1 MEQCRLCG
9 RRCGINRTIRAGR
22 CGMTERVYAARAA
35 LHMWEEPCISGKEGS
50 GTVFFTGCPLGCVF
64 CQNREIALGRR
75 SVSQGSG
82 ASSSGGPVPADPP
95 TGRPFSETLA
105 GRPFS
110 ETPAGKPFSE
120 TPVGKPFSET
130 PAGKPF
136 FETPAGS
143 RSRDEIIG
151 VPVTEEQLAET
162 FLDLERQHANNI
174 NLVTPTHFV
183 PQIIRSVRIAR
194 ERGITV
200 PIVYNTGSYET
211 EETVSSLKG
220 TVDIFLPDLKFMDPE
235 ISDRYAKA
243 PDYFEVAERAIRG
256 MVEIAGQPAFDDR
269 GMMKRGVIVR
279 HMVLPGHTKDSKRI
293 ISFLHETYGE
303 KIFVSIM
310 NQYTPMPGIGDE
322 FPELARRVTRR
333 EYGRVVDHAIELGM
347 ENVFIQEGPTAVE
360 SFIPKFDGTGLII

>member
-64 CQNREIALGRR
+64 CQNWEIALGRR
-75 SVSQGSG
+75 K
-82 ASSSGGPVPADPP
+82 VPQKNI
-95 TGRPFSETLA
+95 G
-105 GRPFS
+105 
-110 ETPAGKPFSE
+110 
-120 TPVGKPFSET
+120 
-130 PAGKPF
+130 
-136 FETPAGS
+136 
-143 RSRDEIIG
+143 SRDETIG
-151 VPVTEEQLAET
+151 VPVTVEQLAET

-174 NLVTPTHFV
+174 NLVTPTHFA
-183 PQIIRSVRIAR
+183 PQIIRAVRIAR
-194 ERGITV
+194 ERGLTV

-211 EETVSSLKG
+211 EETVRSLEG
-220 TVDIFLPDLKFMDPE
+220 TVDIFLPDLKFMDPD

-256 MVEIAGQPAFDDR
+256 MVEIAGQPAFDERD
-269 GMMKRGVIVR
+269 MMKRGVIVR

-293 ISFLHETYGE
+293 ISYLHETYGE
-303 KIFVSIM
+303 KIYVSIM

-322 FPELARRVTRR
+322 FPELARRVTKR
-333 EYGRVVDHAIELGM
+333 EYERVVNHAIRLGM
-347 ENVFIQEGPTAVE
+347 ENVFIQEGPTAEE

>member
-35 LHMWEEPCISGKEGS
+35 LHMWEEPCISGREGS

-75 SVSQGSG
+75 QTSQRSMASAFGVRVSEDSVFE
-82 ASSSGGPVPADPP
+82 ASENIG
-95 TGRPFSETLA
+95 
-105 GRPFS
+105 
-110 ETPAGKPFSE
+110 
-120 TPVGKPFSET
+120 
-130 PAGKPF
+130 
-136 FETPAGS
+136 
-143 RSRDEIIG
+143 SRDETIG
-151 VPVTEEQLAET
+151 VPLTEEQLAET
-162 FLDLERQHANNI
+162 FLDLEGQCANNI

-183 PQIIRSVRIAR
+183 PQIIRAVRIAR
-194 ERGITV
+194 ARGLAI

-211 EETVSSLKG
+211 EETVRSLEG
-220 TVDIFLPDLKFMDPE
+220 TVDVFLPDLKFMDPE

-256 MVEIAGQPAFDDR
+256 MVEIAGQPTFDER

-293 ISFLHETYGE
+293 IGYLHETYGE
-303 KIFVSIM
+303 KIYVSIM

-322 FPELARRVTRR
+322 FPELARRVTKR
-333 EYGRVVDHAIELGM
+333 EYGRVVDYAIELGM
-347 ENVFIQEGPTAVE
+347 ENVFIQEGPTAAE
-360 SFIPKFDGTGLII
+360 SFIPDFDGTGLII

>member
-75 SVSQGSG
+75 K
-82 ASSSGGPVPADPP
+82 VPQKNI
-95 TGRPFSETLA
+95 G
-105 GRPFS
+105 
-110 ETPAGKPFSE
+110 
-120 TPVGKPFSET
+120 
-130 PAGKPF
+130 
-136 FETPAGS
+136 
-143 RSRDEIIG
+143 SRDETIG
-151 VPVTEEQLAET
+151 VPVTVEQLAET
-162 FLDLERQHANNI
+162 FLDLERQYANNI
-174 NLVTPTHFV
+174 NLVTPTHFA
-183 PQIIRSVRIAR
+183 PQIIRAVRIAK
-194 ERGITV
+194 ERGLTI

-211 EETVSSLKG
+211 EETVRSLEG
-220 TVDIFLPDLKFMDPE
+220 TVDIFLPDLKFMDPD

-243 PDYFEVAERAIRG
+243 PDYFEVAERAIRR
-256 MVEIAGQPAFDDR
+256 MVEIAGQPAFDER

-293 ISFLHETYGE
+293 ISYLHETYGE
-303 KIFVSIM
+303 KIYVSIM

-322 FPELARRVTRR
+322 FPELARRVTKR
-333 EYGRVVDHAIELGM
+333 EYERVVDYAIELGM
-347 ENVFIQEGPTAVE
+347 ENVFIQEGPTSAE
-360 SFIPKFDGTGLII
+360 SFIPDFDGTGLIV

>member
-64 CQNREIALGRR
+64 CQNRVITLGRR
-75 SVSQGSG
+75 H
-82 ASSSGGPVPADPP
+82 
-95 TGRPFSETLA
+95 
-105 GRPFS
+105 
-110 ETPAGKPFSE
+110 
-120 TPVGKPFSET
+120 
-130 PAGKPF
+130 
-136 FETPAGS
+136 
-143 RSRDEIIG
+143 DEAVG
-151 VPVTEEQLAET
+151 VPLTEEQLAET

-183 PQIIRSVRIAR
+183 PQIVRAVRIAR
-194 ERGITV
+194 ARGLAI

-211 EETVSSLKG
+211 EETVRNLEG
-220 TVDIFLPDLKFMDPE
+220 TVDVFLPDLKFMDPD
-235 ISDRYAKA
+235 ISGRYAKA
-243 PDYFEVAERAIRG
+243 PDYFEVAEKAIHA
-256 MVEIAGQPAFDDR
+256 MVEIAGQPAFDER

-293 ISFLHETYGE
+293 ISYLHETYGE
-303 KIFVSIM
+303 KIYVSIM

-322 FPELARRVTRR
+322 FPELARRVTKR

-347 ENVFIQEGPTAVE
+347 ENVFIQEGPTAAE
-360 SFIPKFDGTGLII
+360 SFIPDFNGTGLILRGD

>member
-9 RRCGINRTIRAGR
+9 RRCGINRTLRAGR

-75 SVSQGSG
+75 RTSQRGMASAFGVRVSEDSVFEASENIGSY
-82 ASSSGGPVPADPP
+82 D
-95 TGRPFSETLA
+95 ET
-105 GRPFS
+105 
-110 ETPAGKPFSE
+110 
-120 TPVGKPFSET
+120 
-130 PAGKPF
+130 
-136 FETPAGS
+136 
-143 RSRDEIIG
+143 IG

-183 PQIIRSVRIAR
+183 PQIILAVRIAR
-194 ERGITV
+194 ERGLTV

-211 EETVSSLKG
+211 EETVRSLEG
-220 TVDIFLPDLKFMDPE
+220 IVDIFLPDLKFMDPD
-235 ISDRYAKA
+235 ISGRYAKA
-243 PDYFEVAERAIRG
+243 SDYFETAERAIRG

-293 ISFLHETYGE
+293 ISYLHENYGE
-303 KIFVSIM
+303 KIYVSIM

-322 FPELARRVTRR
+322 FPELARRVTKR
-333 EYGRVVDHAIELGM
+333 EYGRVVDYAIRLGM
-347 ENVFIQEGPTAVE
+347 ENVFIQEGPTAAE
-360 SFIPKFDGTGLII
+360 SFIPDFDGTGLII

>member
-82 ASSSGGPVPADPP
+82 ASSSGGPVPADLP

-110 ETPAGKPFSE
+110 ETPAG
-120 TPVGKPFSET
+120 
-130 PAGKPF
+130 
-136 FETPAGS
+136 S
-143 RSRDEIIG
+143 RSRDENIG

-183 PQIIRSVRIAR
+183 PQIVRAVRLAR
-194 ERGITV
+194 ARGLAI

-211 EETVSSLKG
+211 EETVRSLEG
-220 TVDIFLPDLKFMDPE
+220 TVDVFLPDLKFMDPE

-243 PDYFEVAERAIRG
+243 PDYFEVAEKAIRA
-256 MVEIAGQPAFDDR
+256 MVEIAGQPTFDER

-293 ISFLHETYGE
+293 ISYLHKTYGE
-303 KIFVSIM
+303 KIYVSIM

-322 FPELARRVTRR
+322 YPELARRVTKR
-333 EYGRVVDHAIELGM
+333 EYGRVVDYAIELGM
-347 ENVFIQEGPTAVE
+347 ENVFIQEGPTAAE
-360 SFIPKFDGTGLII
+360 SFIPDFDGTGLILR

>member
-64 CQNREIALGRR
+64 CQNRVIALGRR
-75 SVSQGSG
+75 KVPQRLTAPAFK
-82 ASSSGGPVPADPP
+82 ASEMMG
-95 TGRPFSETLA
+95 
-105 GRPFS
+105 
-110 ETPAGKPFSE
+110 
-120 TPVGKPFSET
+120 
-130 PAGKPF
+130 
-136 FETPAGS
+136 
-143 RSRDEIIG
+143 SRDEAVG
-151 VPVTEEQLAET
+151 VPLTEEQLAET

-183 PQIIRSVRIAR
+183 PQIIRAVRIAR
-194 ERGITV
+194 ERGLTV

-211 EETVSSLKG
+211 EETVRSLRG
-220 TVDIFLPDLKFMDPE
+220 TVDVFLPDLKFMDPD

-256 MVEIAGQPAFDDR
+256 MVEIAGQPAFDER
-269 GMMKRGVIVR
+269 GLMKRGVIVR

-293 ISFLHETYGE
+293 ISYLHKTYGE
-303 KIFVSIM
+303 KIYVSIM

-322 FPELARRVTRR
+322 FPELARRVTKR

-347 ENVFIQEGPTAVE
+347 ENVFIQEGPTAAE
-360 SFIPKFDGTGLII
+360 SFIPDFDGTGLILRGD

>member
-75 SVSQGSG
+75 QVSQRIRTSASG
-82 ASSSGGPVPADPP
+82 DPVFAMSLNEGPASDAPEDIG
-95 TGRPFSETLA
+95 
-105 GRPFS
+105 
-110 ETPAGKPFSE
+110 
-120 TPVGKPFSET
+120 
-130 PAGKPF
+130 
-136 FETPAGS
+136 
-143 RSRDEIIG
+143 SRDEVIG
-151 VPVTEEQLAET
+151 VPLTEEQLAET
-162 FLDLERQHANNI
+162 FLDLERQRANNI

-183 PQIIRSVRIAR
+183 PQIICAVRIAR
-194 ERGITV
+194 ERGLTV
-200 PIVYNTGSYET
+200 PVVYNTGSYET
-211 EETVSSLKG
+211 EETVRSLEG

-243 PDYFEVAERAIRG
+243 PDYFEAAERAIRA
-256 MVEIAGQPAFDDR
+256 MVEIAGQPAFDER

-293 ISFLHETYGE
+293 ISYLHETYGE
-303 KIFVSIM
+303 KIYVSIM
-310 NQYTPMPGIGDE
+310 NQYTPMPGIGDG
-322 FPELARRVTRR
+322 FPELARRVTKR
-333 EYGRVVDHAIELGM
+333 EYGRVVDYAIELGM
-347 ENVFIQEGPTAVE
+347 ENVFIQEGPTAAE
-360 SFIPKFDGTGLII
+360 SFIPEFDGTGLII